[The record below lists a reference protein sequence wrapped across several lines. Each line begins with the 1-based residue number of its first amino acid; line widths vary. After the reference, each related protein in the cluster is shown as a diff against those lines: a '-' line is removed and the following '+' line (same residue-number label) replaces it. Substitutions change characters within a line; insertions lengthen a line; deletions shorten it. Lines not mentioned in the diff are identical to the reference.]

1 MPPKVEQQAA
11 ERSKSPYGGAAPALL
26 RLRRVS
32 KTYRNGGAEVP
43 VLKEISLSVYAGEMC
58 SIMGS
63 SGSGKSTLMNIIGLL
78 DKPTTGTVIFGESD
92 LSQASSNMLADIRND
107 KIGFVFQAFH
117 LLPRLSAIDN
127 VALPLMYRGI
137 SRAAARIEAEA
148 RLEEVGLAHRRSHRP
163 EELSGGQRQR
173 VAIARALVGR
183 PSILLADEPTGN
195 LDSQAAQDI
204 MDLLVFLNESVKM
217 TVVVITHDP
226 LISARC
232 PRRIV
237 IQDGRLTK
245 DSGHSI
251 PATS

>member
-1 MPPKVEQQAA
+1 MHLTQNKTTKMSSAQ
-11 ERSKSPYGGAAPALL
+11 SDGAVPALL
-26 RLRRVS
+26 HLSQIS
-32 KTYRNGGAEVP
+32 KVYRNGGNDAP
-43 VLKEISLSVYAGEMC
+43 VLKEISLSIYAGEMC
-58 SIMGS
+58 SIMGA

-78 DKPTTGTVIFGESD
+78 DKPTTGTIMFEECD
-92 LSQASSNMLADIRND
+92 LSHASTNRLADIRNH

-148 RLEEVGLAHRRSHRP
+148 RLEEVGLAHRFGHRP

-173 VAIARALVGR
+173 VAIARALIGR
-183 PSILLADEPTGN
+183 PSMLLADEPTGN

-204 MDLLVFLNESVKM
+204 MDLLAHLNESVKT

-232 PRRIV
+232 HRRIV
-237 IQDGRLTK
+237 IQDGRLTQ
-245 DSGHSI
+245 DSGHSV
-251 PATS
+251 TS